1 MLLIL
6 SIVPESPR
14 WLMTQGKYDKAE
26 KIIRKAAEVNDKKV
40 PEPLFDEAQIKE
52 EQVSCCCCC

>member
-1 MLLIL
+1 
-6 SIVPESPR
+6 
-14 WLMTQGKYDKAE
+14 MTQGKYGKAE

-52 EQVSCCCCC
+52 EQVSCSCC